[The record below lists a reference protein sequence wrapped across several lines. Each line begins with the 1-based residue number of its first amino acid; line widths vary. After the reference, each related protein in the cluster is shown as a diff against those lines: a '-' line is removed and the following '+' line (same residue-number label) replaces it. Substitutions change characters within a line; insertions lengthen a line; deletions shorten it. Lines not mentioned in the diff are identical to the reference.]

1 MFLLIHARIDLNQY
15 YKKMVRLI
23 SISDLQYYCEE
34 QEIVYISINRGY
46 EDSYLYF
53 MKNMKYRLYPEIL
66 SSTVKSYNRD
76 LESRS

>member
-53 MKNMKYRLYPEIL
+53 VKKKHEISLVPINIEFDSEIL
-66 SSTVKSYNRD
+66 Q
-76 LESRS
+76 